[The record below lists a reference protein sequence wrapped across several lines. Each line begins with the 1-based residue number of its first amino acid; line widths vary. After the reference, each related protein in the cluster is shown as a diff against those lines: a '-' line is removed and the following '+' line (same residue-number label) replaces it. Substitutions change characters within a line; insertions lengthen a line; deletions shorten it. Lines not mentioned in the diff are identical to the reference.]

1 VLLLAG
7 LVVIGALALALARPG
22 PDRPRWN
29 PVAGYAAWAIS
40 GLLLTVAVLALPSI
54 GLFLLPFAAA
64 AAVYSAR
71 RFPGA
76 PVVGLIAGG
85 GLALVAIGI
94 VNLGNHSCPRQ
105 PVSIPPGRLTS
116 TSCGGPS
123 AWPWLMAGTILLVI
137 GLALAAVLW
146 SRTRSPSRSA

>member
-94 VNLGNHSCPRQ
+94 VNLYRFH
-105 PVSIPPGRLTS
+105 PG
-116 TSCGGPS
+116 G
-123 AWPWLMAGTILLVI
+123 
-137 GLALAAVLW
+137 
-146 SRTRSPSRSA
+146 